1 MSAVRTALITGAS
14 SGIGRAAARRL
25 AAEGYNLVVVAR
37 DEDGLRRLAADVRG
51 RHPAVEVEVLP
62 ADLSTRAGRAPVVDR
77 IRRASVPIDLLFN
90 NAGLGHGTPATGNG
104 VEAELRLLEVNTM
117 AKVELMLNALQVMIP
132 RGRGDI
138 VNVSSVAAM
147 GPAWIDSM
155 YGPSTACVLAASEA
169 MAYARRVR
177 ASGVR
182 VMALCPGDTR
192 TEFNAR
198 ARIPD
203 EIVPRWRWLS
213 AERVVRAGLEDLRR
227 GKAVSVPSARYRL
240 LAFLLRH
247 APRRLAPLLA
257 WDLGAYADAGGRIRF
272 PGGHPAG
279 GGKGG
284 GDRGRRGE
292 RGRGAYRV
300 RT

>member
-1 MSAVRTALITGAS
+1 MSAARTALITGAS
-14 SGIGRAAARRL
+14 AGIGREAARRL

-37 DEDGLRRLAADVRG
+37 DEDGLRRLAADVHG

-77 IRRASVPIDLLFN
+77 IRRASAPIDLLFN
-90 NAGLGHGTPATGNG
+90 NAGLGHGTPATGNS

-117 AKVELMLNALQVMIP
+117 AKTELMLHALQVMIP

-155 YGPSTACVLAASEA
+155 YDPSTACVLAVSEA
-169 MAYARRVR
+169 MAHARRVR

-203 EIVPRWRWLS
+203 GIIPRWRWLS

-227 GKAVSVPSARYRL
+227 GKSVSIPSARYKL

-247 APRRLAPLLA
+247 APRRLALLFA
-257 WDLGAYADAGGRIRF
+257 WDLGVYAAAGGRARF
-272 PGGHPAG
+272 SGGPPARG
-279 GGKGG
+279 GGGGRG
-284 GDRGRRGE
+284 GDRGR
-292 RGRGAYRV
+292 GRGPCRV